1 MCKRYL
7 ETRKT
12 ADIGSMEMNGFVK
25 PCSIELTNCLL
36 RDPWIKFLVEWIFT
50 HGHAHGIRYSKKP
63 AIFCPCLLLYVH
75 KPALIVISQGL
86 NIWKYGYMDRIV
98 QFSNMFS
105 NLIRMKSLFEFMI
118 VAIYLCRQV
127 GIFCVFGGAV
137 SYISLM
143 YAHFI

>member
-1 MCKRYL
+1 MAML
-7 ETRKT
+7 T
-12 ADIGSMEMNGFVK
+12 AFAI
-25 PCSIELTNCLL
+25 
-36 RDPWIKFLVEWIFT
+36 
-50 HGHAHGIRYSKKP
+50 YSKKP

-105 NLIRMKSLFEFMI
+105 NLIRMKSMI
-118 VAIYLCRQV
+118 VTICLCRQV
-127 GIFCVFGGAV
+127 GIFSVFGGAV

-143 YAHFI
+143 YAHFDVALWIMVYFLFTRLLIIAQPKMHFQN